1 MSEAIDTRELH
12 DRLEL
17 IESMIA
23 EGRRKTES
31 WGWTFVLWGF
41 AYFAAIV
48 WSGWAQVLFP
58 MPRLAGSQWAW
69 PATMLGTAALTLLIG
84 QKTGQHEAINTL
96 SRTIGSVWMG
106 VGGSMLVIFPALGIS
121 GRLDTHM
128 FVALVATMLGGI
140 NAASAMILRWKLQFC
155 CAVVWWLTSAA
166 ACFGSE
172 RQLLVVFLTA
182 LFLSQIVFGVYVM
195 IRDGQAR
202 REVRHG

>member
-1 MSEAIDTRELH
+1 MDSLINAHELQE
-12 DRLEL
+12 RLAL
-17 IESMIA
+17 IETMIA

-41 AYFAAIV
+41 AYFVAII
-48 WSGWAQVLFP
+48 WSGWAQVLLP
-58 MPRLAGSQWAW
+58 MPLLAGNRWAW

-84 QKTGQHEAINTL
+84 LKIGQHEATNTL
-96 SRTIGSVWMG
+96 SRTISSVWMG
-106 VGGSMLVIFPALGIS
+106 VGGSMLVIFPALSIA
-121 GRLDTHM
+121 GRLDTHL
-128 FVALVATMLGGI
+128 FVALVAVMLGGI
-140 NAASAMILRWKLQFC
+140 NAASAMILGWKLQFA

-172 RQLLVVFLTA
+172 RQLLAVFLSA
-182 LFLSQIVFGVYVM
+182 LFLCQIVFGVYVM